1 MNIMGRGDIMTWKN
15 ILLKRLELP
24 ASIDD
29 WVDIFE
35 SKNTLDN
42 FKQSLGHFWATLGEV
57 KNENALKIMRQNIRD
72 ENYATSIV
80 SEAGLDNKPILGQQ
94 PTGKQSDKKIVNQV
108 QLHLKEILEI
118 AGDSFGVSTAE
129 LRDDLLDS
137 IVPKL
142 RKNNPNYLEIEKEIY
157 NFLEKTNSTN
167 RPSIIKKPLDIRIKG
182 KIRAISDGVGKYH
195 KDTLD
200 IPLLF
205 KLFKLGE
212 GTPYIVSTSKFT
224 SENLIKFYRTIYSID
239 KTQTKALLKNKV
251 DKIFP
256 HLYNVRREPTEE
268 FKNAIRGKPVSLKGF
283 EQFGYVD
290 VPLSEV
296 PNYKDLIK
304 QKVAIEDKDK
314 LWIKIRRAKKLQ
326 KRNVISVENIG
337 EGKPIVVNGESIL
350 SGNKLPL
357 EKKDILDQFEDFTLD
372 DKSLKYWAFN
382 HVSKI
387 EDWKTKTLEIVE
399 AYLKNPR
406 RFDKFIEPL
415 ENLEMIVKK

>member
-1 MNIMGRGDIMTWKN
+1 M
-15 ILLKRLELP
+15 
-24 ASIDD
+24 
-29 WVDIFE
+29 
-35 SKNTLDN
+35 
-42 FKQSLGHFWATLGEV
+42 
-57 KNENALKIMRQNIRD
+57 
-72 ENYATSIV
+72 
-80 SEAGLDNKPILGQQ
+80 
-94 PTGKQSDKKIVNQV
+94 
-108 QLHLKEILEI
+108 
-118 AGDSFGVSTAE
+118 
-129 LRDDLLDS
+129 
-137 IVPKL
+137 
-142 RKNNPNYLEIEKEIY
+142 
-157 NFLEKTNSTN
+157 
-167 RPSIIKKPLDIRIKG
+167 
-182 KIRAISDGVGKYH
+182 
-195 KDTLD
+195 
-200 IPLLF
+200 
-205 KLFKLGE
+205 
-212 GTPYIVSTSKFT
+212 
-224 SENLIKFYRTIYSID
+224 
-239 KTQTKALLKNKV
+239 
-251 DKIFP
+251 
-256 HLYNVRREPTEE
+256 
-268 FKNAIRGKPVSLKGF
+268 
-283 EQFGYVD
+283 
-290 VPLSEV
+290 SEV

>member
-1 MNIMGRGDIMTWKN
+1 MTWKN

-167 RPSIIKKPLDIRIKG
+167 RPSIIKKPLDKRIKG

-224 SENLIKFYRTIYSID
+224 PENLIKFYRAIYSID

-256 HLYNVRREPTEE
+256 HLYDVRREPTEE

-283 EQFGYVD
+283 EQFGYID
-290 VPLSEV
+290 VPLSKVDAELFEDAIIDKQTLWV
-296 PNYKDLIK
+296 PIDEAEDALEDEPPNGIK
-304 QKVAIEDKDK
+304 GLVSD
-314 LWIKIRRAKKLQ
+314 
-326 KRNVISVENIG
+326 IG
-337 EGKPIVVNGESIL
+337 RGKPIVVNGKSIL
-350 SGNKLPL
+350 SGNKLPS
-357 EKKDILDQFEDFTLD
+357 EKKDILKQFKDFTLD

-382 HVSKI
+382 NVSKI
-387 EDWKTKTLEIVE
+387 KDWETETLEIVE
-399 AYLKNPR
+399 TYLKNPR

>member
-1 MNIMGRGDIMTWKN
+1 MTWKN

-24 ASIDD
+24 VSIDD

-57 KNENALKIMRQNIRD
+57 KNEDALKIMRQSISD
-72 ENYATSIV
+72 KNYATLIV
-80 SEAGLDNKPILGQQ
+80 NDALDEGKKILGQQ
-94 PTGKQSDKKIVNQV
+94 PTGKKSTDKRIVNQV
-108 QLHLKEILEI
+108 QLHLKEILEL
-118 AGDSFGVSTAE
+118 AGESLGVSTGE
-129 LRDDLLDS
+129 QLNDLLDS

-157 NFLEKTNSTN
+157 NFLEKTKSTN
-167 RPSIIKKPLDIRIKG
+167 RPSKIKKPLDKRIKG

-195 KDTLD
+195 KKYVGGELG
-200 IPLLF
+200 IPILY
-205 KLFKLGE
+205 KLFNLSE

-224 SENLIKFYRTIYSID
+224 PENLIKFYRTIYSID

-251 DKIFP
+251 GDIYP
-256 HLYNVRREPTEE
+256 YLYDVRREPTEE
-268 FKNAIRGKPVSLKGF
+268 FKNVIRGKPVSLKGF
-283 EQFGYVD
+283 EQFGYID
-290 VPLSEV
+290 VPLSKVDAEIFE
-296 PNYKDLIK
+296 DAIIDK
-304 QKVAIEDKDK
+304 QT
-314 LWIKIRRAKKLQ
+314 LWIPIDEAEDALEDEPPNGIKGL
-326 KRNVISVENIG
+326 VSDIG
-337 EGKPIVVNGESIL
+337 RGKPIVVNGESIL
-350 SGNKLPL
+350 SGNKLPS
-357 EKKDILDQFEDFTLD
+357 EKKDILKQFESFTLD

-387 EDWKTKTLEIVE
+387 EDWETKTLEIVE

-406 RFDKFIEPL
+406 RFDKFITPL